1 MLLGLPELLII
12 LMISL
17 LGIVPLAVGVW
28 VLVTLFNVRKS
39 QDEMRARLERL
50 EQTLARR

>member
-1 MLLGLPELLII
+1 MGIPEL
-12 LMISL
+12 MIV
-17 LGIVPLAVGVW
+17 GVIAVMGVGVW
-28 VLVTLFNVRKS
+28 VLVTLFTMRKS

>member
-1 MLLGLPELLII
+1 MGIPEL
-12 LMISL
+12 MIVGVIAVMGVL
-17 LGIVPLAVGVW
+17 PLAVGVW
-28 VLVTLFNVRKS
+28 VLVTLFTMRKS